1 MRDEFNAAEGTLPLS
16 RISVLIASNGVCA
29 CTCVFPVCSARIYD
43 RECNFDSAKRLLHEK
58 NTALTSVAATV
69 LATQEAALDNP
80 FYSLL
85 PMVRTWSKR
94 SVADERTEH
103 ITCSTARIQRED

>member
-1 MRDEFNAAEGTLPLS
+1 MRDEFNSAEGKLPLS

-29 CTCVFPVCSARIYD
+29 CVFPVCSARIYD

-85 PMVRTWSKR
+85 LVVRTWSKR